1 MTQELH
7 TELTISDAARVLSL
21 IDTEIQELESDMRAL
36 GRQKS
41 DIERREIELTSNLDT
56 LRKLALG
63 LLCSGLI
70 VHET

>member
-1 MTQELH
+1 MD

-70 VHET
+70 AHET